1 VILWRISN
9 HMSLAGDGGMRA
21 SGRWHTRGRRVVCCS
36 ETPAAALLEIL
47 VHFEIDVRDL
57 PAKYRLLK
65 IYAPD
70 NLLVDGVTAA
80 DLPADWLEQ
89 TDVTRATG
97 DRWLQAGR
105 SPLLR
110 VPSAVVPETFNV
122 LLNPVHPDA
131 TPLTVVHVSEHA
143 IDPRLLR

>member
-1 VILWRISN
+1 V
-9 HMSLAGDGGMRA
+9 
-21 SGRWHTRGRRVVCCS
+21 
-36 ETPAAALLEIL
+36 

-65 IYAPD
+65 LHAPD
-70 NLLVDGVTAA
+70 KLLLDVVTVA
-80 DLPADWLEQ
+80 DLPADWLER

-97 DRWLQAGR
+97 DRWLHAGR

-131 TPLTVVHVSEHA
+131 TQLTAVQISEHVL
-143 IDPRLLR
+143 DPRLLK